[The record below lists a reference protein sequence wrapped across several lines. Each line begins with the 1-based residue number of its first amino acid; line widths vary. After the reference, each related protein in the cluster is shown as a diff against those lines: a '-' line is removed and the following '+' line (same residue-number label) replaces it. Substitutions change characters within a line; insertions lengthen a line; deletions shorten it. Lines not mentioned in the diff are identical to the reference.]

1 MMLIVATVRAAAR
14 VAGLAKWMA
23 ARTVACIFNFIAV
36 VGVAFVVPVVA
47 PSAAHAAAMTD
58 ASQVAVAARP
68 TIVVLGDSLSA
79 EYGLARGT
87 GWVAL
92 LRQRLAQTGSNYDVI
107 NASISGDT
115 TSDGRGRLPAI
126 LARAHPGIVIIEL
139 GGNDA
144 LRGIPLTVTVE
155 NLQDL
160 IARSRAAG
168 AKVLLVGMQIPPNYG
183 PDYTQKF
190 RMLYPQL
197 AQQTRVALAPVLL
210 EGLADQ
216 PQMFQAD
223 QIHPIEAAQPRL
235 LDNVYPAL
243 KPLLIGRSKP

>member
-1 MMLIVATVRAAAR
+1 MVIVATVRAAAR
-14 VAGLAKWMA
+14 VAGAAKW
-23 ARTVACIFNFIAV
+23 TVARIVDFMAVAV
-36 VGVAFVVPVVA
+36 VAAGIPL
-47 PSAAHAAAMTD
+47 AAHAAAITGSIVD

-68 TIVVLGDSLSA
+68 SIVVLGDSLSA

-115 TSDGRGRLPAI
+115 TSDGRARLPAI
-126 LARAHPGIVIIEL
+126 LARAHPAIVIIEL

-144 LRGIPLTVTVE
+144 LRGIPLAVTVE
-155 NLQDL
+155 NMQDL

-168 AKVLLVGMQIPPNYG
+168 AKVLLVGMQIPSNYG

-190 RMLYPQL
+190 RKLYPQL
-197 AQQTRVALAPVLL
+197 AQQTRVALAPFLL
-210 EGLADQ
+210 DGLADQ

-223 QIHPIEAAQPRL
+223 QIHPIEAAQPKL

-243 KPLLIGRSKP
+243 KPLLTVRRQ

>member
-1 MMLIVATVRAAAR
+1 
-14 VAGLAKWMA
+14 MA
-23 ARTVACIFNFIAV
+23 ARIVDFIAV
-36 VGVAFVVPVVA
+36 VVVA
-47 PSAAHAAAMTD
+47 VGVPFGVPSAAHAAAMAD
-58 ASQVAVAARP
+58 ASQVTAQVPIVARP
-68 TIVVLGDSLSA
+68 SIVVLGDSLSA

-126 LARAHPGIVIIEL
+126 LARAHPAIVIIEL

-144 LRGIPLTVTVE
+144 LRGIPLAVTVE

-168 AKVLLVGMQIPPNYG
+168 AQVLLVGMQIPSNYG

-197 AQQTRVALAPVLL
+197 AQQTRVALAPFLL

-243 KPLLIGRSKP
+243 KPLLTVRRQ

>member
-1 MMLIVATVRAAAR
+1 MTESKFVCMLARKVKLIEWARYALGVGMLAAT
-14 VAGLAKWMA
+14 LH
-23 ARTVACIFNFIAV
+23 
-36 VGVAFVVPVVA
+36 GVP
-47 PSAAHAAAMTD
+47 
-58 ASQVAVAARP
+58 AVAAAPEGAVAATAAPHP

-79 EYGLARGT
+79 EYGLARGS

-92 LRQRLAQTGSNYDVI
+92 LRQRLAQTGSDYEVV

-126 LARAHPGIVIIEL
+126 LARTHPAIVVIEL

-144 LRGIPLTVTVE
+144 LRGIALSLSAA
-155 NLQDL
+155 NLRDM
-160 IARSRAAG
+160 IDRARASG

-190 RMLYPQL
+190 RQLYPRL
-197 AQQTRVALAPVLL
+197 AQQKQVALAPFLL
-210 EGLADQ
+210 DGLADQ

-223 QIHPIEAAQPRL
+223 QIHPVEAAQPRL
-235 LDNVYPAL
+235 LANVYPAL
-243 KPLLIGRSKP
+243 KPLLTARGR

>member
-1 MMLIVATVRAAAR
+1 MLIVATVRAAAR
-14 VAGLAKWMA
+14 VASTAKWMA
-23 ARTVACIFNFIAV
+23 AGIVDFIAV
-36 VGVAFVVPVVA
+36 VVFAVGVPL
-47 PSAAHAAAMTD
+47 AAHAVAITGGTAAGAIAA
-58 ASQVAVAARP
+58 ASQVAVAAHP
-68 TIVVLGDSLSA
+68 SIVVLGDSLSA

-115 TSDGRGRLPAI
+115 TSDGRARLPAI
-126 LARAHPGIVIIEL
+126 LARAHPAIVIIEL
-139 GGNDA
+139 GANDA
-144 LRGIPLTVTVE
+144 LRGIPLAVTVE
-155 NLQDL
+155 NLQDV

-168 AKVLLVGMQIPPNYG
+168 AKVLLVGMQIPSNYG
-183 PDYTQKF
+183 PDYTKKF

-197 AQQTRVALAPVLL
+197 AQQTRVALAPFLL

-223 QIHPIEAAQPRL
+223 QLHPIEAAQPRL

-243 KPLLIGRSKP
+243 KPLLTVRRQ